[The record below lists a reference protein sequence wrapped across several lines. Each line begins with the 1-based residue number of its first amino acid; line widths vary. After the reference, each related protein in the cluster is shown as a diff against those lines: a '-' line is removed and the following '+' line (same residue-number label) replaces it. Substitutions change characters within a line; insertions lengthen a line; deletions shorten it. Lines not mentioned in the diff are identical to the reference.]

1 MTQCEAYTG
10 ATRRA
15 REERNLNLF
24 FCFFVFVFGGT
35 FDLFECLIAQSIK
48 TILYVWM
55 FEFNVSLLCRPIYAS
70 FSVCVCVC
78 VCVWLLIIREYTEV
92 V

>member
-15 REERNLNLF
+15 REERNLNLS
-24 FCFFVFVFGGT
+24 FCFFFLFFFGGT
-35 FDLFECLIAQSIK
+35 FDLFECLIAQSIN

-55 FEFNVSLLCRPIYAS
+55 FEFNVSLLCRPIYAF
-70 FSVCVCVC
+70 FSVCVC
-78 VCVWLLIIREYTEV
+78 VCVWLLVTREYTEV